1 MNLLQKEVKGIRQDK
16 SLVSENRGLE
26 QLVEILKDP
35 NDAWECIMLNVRI
48 DKMDQVIS
56 IIQNE

>member
-1 MNLLQKEVKGIRQDK
+1 MNLLKKEVKGIRQGK

-35 NDAWECIMLNVRI
+35 NDACECMMLNVRI

>member
-1 MNLLQKEVKGIRQDK
+1 MLKEEVNEIRQQGK

-35 NDAWECIMLNVRI
+35 NDACKCIMLNVRV

-56 IIQNE
+56 VIPHE

>member
-1 MNLLQKEVKGIRQDK
+1 MLKEEVKEIRQQGK

-35 NDAWECIMLNVRI
+35 NDACECIMLNVRI

>member
-35 NDAWECIMLNVRI
+35 NDACECIMLNVRI

>member
-1 MNLLQKEVKGIRQDK
+1 MLKEEVNEIRQQGK

-35 NDAWECIMLNVRI
+35 NDACECIMLNVRI

>member
-1 MNLLQKEVKGIRQDK
+1 MNLLNKEVKGIRQGK